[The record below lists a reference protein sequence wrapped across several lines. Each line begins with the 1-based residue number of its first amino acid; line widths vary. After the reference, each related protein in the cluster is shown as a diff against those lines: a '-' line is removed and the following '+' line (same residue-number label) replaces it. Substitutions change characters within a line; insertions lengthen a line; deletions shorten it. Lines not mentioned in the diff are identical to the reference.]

1 MSDNIE
7 CVLPIEEL
15 SALKKVGRV
24 GSSSDD
30 DQSTVIGDISHDE
43 DELDE
48 RIRELKD
55 LVEVENQQTT
65 TLAQDQGNRPPPK
78 IQKVP
83 FVLGD
88 RKKFEKYYEPRVVSV
103 GPIHHGKPNLRVAE
117 RYKLKL
123 AAAFIKQSGKE
134 TRALYKMISNKID
147 QLKDYYHE
155 DEHKK
160 YDDKTLSRILFL
172 DGCAVLQFIH
182 DFYHGKLN
190 EFMIKTDHIA
200 FTQHD
205 LFLLENQIP
214 FEVLRLLMDLSE
226 FRSKLKKSMGSFIRR
241 NIMAPLDYTE
251 KLSIDMDN
259 LDFIP
264 IHLLDLLQHVSVLN
278 NNNNN
283 NNNKNKKKEQ
293 IGSRSV
299 AEIDQQQQQQQQ
311 QQKKKKKKKKKKEQ
325 DGSGDNLSFRNVQE
339 LKAAGIDLK
348 LSKTCSLADITFNSS
363 FFTGWLNLPPMIVDD
378 STKPK
383 FLNLIAYESC
393 PDNFRTN
400 YEVTSYI
407 SFLDSLIDHA
417 NDVKELRRPKI
428 LRNLLGSDEE
438 VASLFNEI
446 ATDLVPNLELY
457 KDVKSK
463 IQKHYDNKWRT
474 WMAEAYH
481 DHFSSPWTI
490 LAFIAA
496 LVGLTLSGIQTWY
509 GVFSPSHP

>member
-1 MSDNIE
+1 MSDNKE

-15 SALKKVGRV
+15 STMKNVGIVR
-24 GSSSDD
+24 SSSDD
-30 DQSTVIGDISHDE
+30 DQSTVIGNISHDE

-83 FVLGD
+83 FILGD
-88 RKKFEKYYEPRVVSV
+88 RKKFDKYYEPRVVSV
-103 GPIHHGKPNLRVAE
+103 GPIHHDKLNLRVAE
-117 RYKLKL
+117 RYKPKL

-134 TRALYKMISNKID
+134 TLALYKMISNKID
-147 QLKDYYHE
+147 QLKDHYHE
-155 DEHKK
+155 DVYKK
-160 YDDKTLSRILFL
+160 YDDKTLSWILFL

-182 DFYHGKLN
+182 GFYLGKLN

-214 FEVLRLLMDLSE
+214 FEVLKLLMDSSRLSAD
-226 FRSKLKKSMGSFIRR
+226 LKKSMGTFIHT
-241 NIMAPLDYTE
+241 NIMAPLENKNDLNVDLD
-251 KLSIDMDN
+251 K
-259 LDFIP
+259 LDFTP

-278 NNNNN
+278 NSTY
-283 NNNKNKKKEQ
+283 KKEK
-293 IGSRSV
+293 GSRY
-299 AEIDQQQQQQQQ
+299 
-311 QQKKKKKKKKKKEQ
+311 
-325 DGSGDNLSFRNVQE
+325 NLSFRSVQE

-348 LSKTCSLADITFNSS
+348 LSKTCSLADITFKSS
-363 FFTGWLNLPPMIVDD
+363 FFTGWLHLPPLIVDD
-378 STKPK
+378 STAPK

-407 SFLDSLIDHA
+407 CFLDSLIDHA

-428 LRNLLGSDEE
+428 LRNLLGSNEE

-463 IQKHYDNKWRT
+463 IQKHYENKWRT

-481 DHFSSPWTI
+481 EHFSSPWTI

-496 LVGLTLSGIQTWY
+496 LLALALSGIQTWY
-509 GVFSPSHP
+509 GVFSPSDP